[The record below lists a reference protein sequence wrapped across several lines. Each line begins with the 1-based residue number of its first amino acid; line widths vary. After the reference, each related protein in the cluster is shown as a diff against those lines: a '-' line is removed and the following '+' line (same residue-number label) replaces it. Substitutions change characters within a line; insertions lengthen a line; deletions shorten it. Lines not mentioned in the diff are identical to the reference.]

1 MIDPAP
7 AAPALRI
14 VGMSKSFGPAL
25 VLDGVSLDL
34 ARGEILGLL
43 GHNGSGKSTLIK
55 CLAGFH
61 RPDRVEKL
69 ELNGATTTADAM
81 GTGSRIAFVHQDLG
95 LMNDL
100 TILEN
105 FLLTDRA
112 ALSGVSIPWKELRVS
127 VAQALRRFGLD
138 FPLDTRVDSLSQA
151 DRCLVAVVR
160 AVEGLGGATDG
171 QVLVLDE
178 PTPFLPAAGVAKLF
192 ALMRSFT
199 GEGGS
204 IIFVAHDIDEVREIT
219 DHIVVLRDGRRVAA
233 FDTGATGRD
242 EIIEA
247 IVGQTLQHHHVRRGD
262 DNRLRRDA
270 VWQVSGLAGAGVA
283 DCDFSVAPGEIIGV
297 TGLIGSGAASVPELL
312 TGARRARAG
321 LLRGPGRDRPIAIDL
336 ARIPQWKLMEQ
347 EVFLLPDDRLR
358 KSGVGGLSLAENI
371 ALPALPGF
379 TRALQL
385 MRGPLRQ
392 HVETVVSASGV
403 IPAEPDMPLQSF
415 SGGNQQK
422 ALIAKWLALSP
433 RILALSEPTQGVDV
447 GARQSIYA
455 AIEGA
460 ARAGAAVVLYSSD
473 AGELAQICDRVLIFS
488 GGRISA
494 ELAGEAIG
502 KDAIVS
508 ASLRQAGA
516 TRHDVTEAAA

>member
-1 MIDPAP
+1 M
-7 AAPALRI
+7 
-14 VGMSKSFGPAL
+14 GKSFGPAL
-25 VLDGVSLDL
+25 VLDGVSFDL

-61 RPDRVEKL
+61 RPDSIETLALHGVPV
-69 ELNGATTTADAM
+69 TADVA

-95 LMNDL
+95 LVNDM

-105 FLLTDRA
+105 FLLTDRR
-112 ALSGVSIPWKELRVS
+112 ALSGVSIPWKELRAS

-138 FPLDTRVDSLSQA
+138 FPLDARVDSLSLA
-151 DRCLVAVVR
+151 ARCLVAVVR
-160 AVEGLGGATDG
+160 AVETLGGAAEG
-171 QVLVLDE
+171 QVLILDE

-192 ALMRSFT
+192 ALLRGFA
-199 GEGGS
+199 GAGGS

-219 DHIVVLRDGRRVAA
+219 DRIIVLRDGRKVAA
-233 FDTGATGRD
+233 FDTRATGRD

-247 IVGQTLQHHHVRRGD
+247 IVGRTLQHHHVRRGD
-262 DNRLRRDA
+262 TERLRRDET
-270 VWQVSGLAGAGVA
+270 WQVSGLSGRGVA
-283 DCDFSVAPGEIIGV
+283 DCTFSVASGEILGV

-312 TGARRARAG
+312 TGASQARTG
-321 LLRGPGRDRPIAIDL
+321 LLQGPGRDGPVEIDL
-336 ARIPQWKLMEQ
+336 AATPLRDLMAQ

-379 TRALQL
+379 TQALRL
-385 MRGPLRQ
+385 MRRSLRQ
-392 HVETVVSASGV
+392 HVETVVRTSGV
-403 IPAEPDMPLQSF
+403 APAEPGMLLGSF

-422 ALIAKWLALSP
+422 ALIAKWLSLSP

-447 GARQSIYA
+447 GSRQLIYA

-488 GGRISA
+488 AGRVSA
-494 ELAGEAIG
+494 ELAGEAIS
-502 KDAIVS
+502 KDVIVS
-508 ASLRQAGA
+508 ASLRQAVA
-516 TRHDVTEAAA
+516 AQHDMTGAAA